1 MVQHL
6 AERGVSID
14 RNDVLRNSPYGLV
27 QIHGGEKI

>member
-14 RNDVLRNSPYGLV
+14 RNDVHGNSPYSLV
-27 QIHGGEKI
+27 QIHVGEKI